1 MTVYAQDIRPETMA
15 PIFVLGR
22 QHSGNTMLTTL
33 LGQVP
38 GNLGVRS
45 EGGFFEV
52 QRQLDALPAEER
64 AAKTA
69 RRIRDDGVRAFLR
82 SPESPEGMDIWSD
95 ITPVMTAAAVQGASA
110 TELYI
115 LGMQEVMDRLGAQRW
130 VQKATSYIFL
140 ADDILRTFP
149 RAKLIFLARNPLD
162 LAASTAKRNN
172 TSRHTLRLA
181 LGWNRGVKMALRLR
195 AERPESFLLLRYEDL
210 VTDPESVIL
219 KTCAFCNLPYDASY
233 LDIPHVNKSDS
244 PYNRSSERRGLSASR
259 VFYYRDMLSSTEET
273 AVRLAIDNALLS
285 DLYPEL
291 DEANGQRGGKAQVQ
305 ALGLLASSA
314 ALLVSEEGKRIA
326 EAPLRSV
333 RRITDRFG
341 SGA

>member
-1 MTVYAQDIRPETMA
+1 MA

-33 LGQVP
+33 LGRVP
-38 GNLGVRS
+38 GNLGVRA

-52 QRQLDALPAEER
+52 QRRLDALPAEER

-82 SPESPEGMDIWSD
+82 SPESPEDMDIWEG
-95 ITPVMTAAAVQGASA
+95 ITPVMTAAALRGASA
-110 TELYI
+110 TELYV
-115 LGMQEVMDRLGAQRW
+115 LGMQEVMERLGKRRW

-149 RAKLIFLARNPLD
+149 RATLIFLARNPLD
-162 LAASTAKRNN
+162 LAASTAKRNG

-181 LGWNRGVKMALRLR
+181 LGWNRGVKRALRLR

-210 VTDPESVIL
+210 VTDPESVIQE
-219 KTCAFCNLPYDASY
+219 TCAFCDLPYDASY

-259 VFYYRDMLSSTEET
+259 VFYYRDLLSPTEEA
-273 AVRLAIDNALLS
+273 AVRLATDDALLR

-291 DEANGQRGGKAQVQ
+291 DAANGPSGGRARVR

-314 ALLVSEEGKRIA
+314 ALLVSKEGKRIV

-341 SGA
+341 SGT